1 VAEAVVSS
9 GESLRAAYD
18 AHVGLCQH
26 YSGLVF
32 RGRLAIVTLTVAAV
46 SVSLG
51 LLPGTAPGPSP
62 IGAGMLAYASACL
75 VALLHAAEVGYVKRF
90 FQVVA
95 SGREIETAMG
105 VPSYFSRY
113 DQPEGWP
120 LRLIYFFSV
129 GMLVLIALIR
139 FWPVTTDLPLRPL
152 VLVAAAV
159 VPFLPLVFSVQRAQ
173 ELYGK
178 YVESRSGDRRPSKGS

>member
-1 VAEAVVSS
+1 VVEAAAPN
-9 GESLRAAYD
+9 GESLRAAYE

-32 RGRLAIVTLTVAAV
+32 RGRLAIVTLTIAAV

-95 SGREIETAMG
+95 SGREIEKSLG

-129 GMLVLIALIR
+129 GMLVLIALSR
-139 FWPVTTDLPLRPL
+139 FWPVTGALPLRPL

-178 YVESRSGDRRPSKGS
+178 YVEPSPG

>member
-1 VAEAVVSS
+1 MAEAGASS
-9 GESLRAAYD
+9 DENLRTAYD

-51 LLPGTAPGPSP
+51 LLPGTGPGPRP

-95 SGREIETAMG
+95 TGREIETALR

-129 GMLVLIALIR
+129 ALLVLIALIR
-139 FWPVTTDLPLRPL
+139 FWPVTGALPLRPL

-178 YVESRSGDRRPSKGS
+178 YVEARSGNPPRTRNP